1 MRIGL
6 IHPHSAIVARNRPMA
21 EFMGRHPESFR
32 PWMIPS
38 LGLLTIAG
46 MTPPD
51 VELEYVDE
59 NVDPVDVDRPYGL
72 VALSGMTQ
80 QAFRAYELAA
90 AFRRRGV
97 HTVLGGAHATVMPE
111 EAERYVDTVIAG
123 EAEGVWEAFL
133 ADFSAGRPRRRYDG
147 ASLAEVNLTGS
158 PRPRYDL
165 LGPHFFKRGHG
176 YKMIPVQ
183 TTRGCPRTCDFCS
196 VPQVYGHAFRTKTVA
211 QVVRDVEAAVAAAPG
226 TLVLFADD
234 NMFINR
240 RFARALLAAI
250 APLRIRYMAQSDIGV
265 AQDPALLRGIR
276 DSGCIMMLVGL
287 ESLSEDTLKTVDAFK
302 ARACGGYEA
311 GVRRI
316 QEQGIAVLG
325 AFIVGFDDDTPETF
339 DRIADFCRRTHVFP
353 QVTIATPLPRTGMT
367 ERLRAQGRLPAEA
380 YWDRCTY
387 YDAIVEPKGMTAAAL
402 EAGIAA
408 LHERLFSRDATRARR
423 AYFREVLRSVRAR
436 RPTSLGDRQFV
447 AHSEPPNRRA
457 AEPSNA
463 LLVSV
468 A

>member
-6 IHPHSAIVARNRPMA
+6 IHPMTAIVARNRPMA
-21 EFMGRHPESFR
+21 DFMARHPESFR
-32 PWMIPS
+32 PWMIPN

-46 MTPPD
+46 MSPPD

-59 NVDPVDVDRPYGL
+59 NVEPVDVDRPYDL

-97 HTVLGGAHATVMPE
+97 YTVMGGAHATVLPE
-111 EAERYVDTVIAG
+111 EAERYVDTVMGG
-123 EAEGVWEAFL
+123 EAEGIWEAFL
-133 ADFSAGRPRRRYDG
+133 ADFRAGRPRRRYQG
-147 ASLAEVNLTGS
+147 ARLADVDLEGS
-158 PRPRYDL
+158 PCPRYDL
-165 LGPHFFKRGHG
+165 LGPDFFRHGHG
-176 YKMIPVQ
+176 YKMVPVQ
-183 TTRGCPRTCDFCS
+183 TTRGCPRMCDFCS

-211 QVVRDVEAAVAAAPG
+211 QVVRDVEAATAAAPG

-240 RFARALLAAI
+240 RFARALLAALT
-250 APLRIRYMAQSDIGV
+250 PLRIRYMAQSDIGI
-265 AQDPALLRGIR
+265 AQDPPLLAQIR
-276 DSGCIMMLVGL
+276 ESGCIMILVGL

-302 ARACGGYEA
+302 ARMCGGYEA

-316 QEQGIAVLG
+316 QEHGIAVLG

-339 DRIADFCRRTHVFP
+339 DRIAAFVRRTMVFP

-367 ERLRAQGRLPAEA
+367 ERLRAEGRLPQEA

-387 YDAIVEPKGMTAAAL
+387 YDAIQEPRGMTAMDL

-408 LHERLFSRDATRARR
+408 LHEDLFCREAVRARR
-423 AYFREVLRSVRAR
+423 AYFKEVLRFTRTAVPATAS
-436 RPTSLGDRQFV
+436 S
-447 AHSEPPNRRA
+447 
-457 AEPSNA
+457 
-463 LLVSV
+463 
-468 A
+468 